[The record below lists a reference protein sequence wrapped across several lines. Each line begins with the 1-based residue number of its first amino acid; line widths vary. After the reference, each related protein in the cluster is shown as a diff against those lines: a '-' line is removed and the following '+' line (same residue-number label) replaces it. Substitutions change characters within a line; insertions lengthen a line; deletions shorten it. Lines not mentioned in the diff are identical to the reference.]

1 MAKQYKVG
9 LALGGGAARGLS
21 HIGVVSALRKHQIPI
36 DVITGT
42 SMGAII
48 GAIFAA
54 NPDVEALR
62 TRFDDYL
69 NSEEFA
75 NSGFNFFKSLDAQGD
90 GILFEVTR
98 MARRGLFNALMIT
111 QTALIKSETAEES
124 YAFLVDD
131 LQIEQTKIPFA
142 VVTLDLLSGKR
153 VVLDRGSLRK
163 AIAASC
169 AMPGVLNPVE
179 HQGQMLVDGGW
190 AEAVPVE
197 AARQLG
203 ADFVI
208 AVDVYGAPRVFT
220 SPRNAIDV
228 IARADSLV
236 RVALSEAQLK
246 SADVVLVPKNG
257 VSHWADFSTSGQAVL
272 RGEEE
277 VDQRIDDIRQA
288 LKNAQRKNWFRF
300 GKKNPEP
307 ASQQAASG
315 QD

>member
-1 MAKQYKVG
+1 MSKPFKVG
-9 LALGGGAARGLS
+9 VALGGGAARGLS
-21 HIGVVSALRKHQIPI
+21 HIGVLAALTKHQIPI

-54 NPDVEALR
+54 NPDADALKA
-62 TRFDDYL
+62 RFDAYL

-75 NSGFNFFKSLDAQGD
+75 KSGFNFFKGLDAQGD
-90 GILFEVTR
+90 GILFEISR
-98 MARRGLFNALMIT
+98 MARRGLFNTLMVT

-124 YAFLVDD
+124 YAFLIDD
-131 LQIEQTKIPFA
+131 LQIEQTRIPFA
-142 VVTLDLLSGKR
+142 AVALDLLSGNQ
-153 VVLDRGSLRK
+153 VVLDHGSLRK

-169 AMPGVLNPVE
+169 AMPGVLNPVN
-179 HQGQMLVDGGW
+179 HQGRMLVDGGW
-190 AEAVPVE
+190 AEAVPIR
-197 AARQLG
+197 AARRLG

-208 AVDVYGAPRVFT
+208 AVDVYGETRSFS

-236 RVALSEAQLK
+236 RIALSEEQLK
-246 SADVVLVPKNG
+246 SADVVLAPKNG
-257 VSHWADFSTSGQAVL
+257 VSHWADFSTSKQAVL

-277 VDQRIDDIRQA
+277 VEMMIDEISQA
-288 LKNAQRKNWFRF
+288 LKNAQRKSWFWR
-300 GKKNPEP
+300 GRKPSHPSTEKT
-307 ASQQAASG
+307 ASG